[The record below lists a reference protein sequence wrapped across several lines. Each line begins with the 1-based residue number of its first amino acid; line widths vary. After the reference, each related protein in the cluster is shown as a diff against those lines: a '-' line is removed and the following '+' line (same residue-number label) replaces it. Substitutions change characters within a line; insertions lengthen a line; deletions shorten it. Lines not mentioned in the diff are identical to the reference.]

1 MVDPEPLDG
10 ELALA
15 SHRVAMTKTQFRLGA
30 LVIFAAI
37 LLNNLT
43 SPDRYSLGKVSS
55 SNVILDRVTG
65 KMWRFGPA
73 GIESKPIPTIETKLG
88 QD

>member
-1 MVDPEPLDG
+1 
-10 ELALA
+10 
-15 SHRVAMTKTQFRLGA
+15 MTKTQFRLGA

-43 SPDRYSLGKVSS
+43 SPDRYFLANINSGK
-55 SNVILDRVTG
+55 SNVPMPTSVIMDRVTG
-65 KMWRFGPA
+65 KMWRCNPISIA
-73 GIESKPIPTIETKLG
+73 SKPIPTIETKLG